1 MKTFEDLKEDLIEHP
16 GDYNFDEDDLDEVI
30 DLFEQY
36 DLNESDFTNHY
47 DRDFDEDDLVD
58 FLSTYMTEIDTD
70 DIGLY
75 NDYIDDNN
83 YEEHLYYMN
92 ELDDLLSGY
101 SPTEIIDM
109 VMSNDDFSTRDEYF
123 YFNGNGNL
131 VSSDS
136 VEEVADDVI
145 GLNVFIKWIIEKDFS
160 EFLDDIVFDVL
171 KALYE

>member
-16 GDYNFDEDDLDEVI
+16 GDYNFDEDDLGEVI

-47 DRDFDEDDLVD
+47 DRNFDEDDLVD

-70 DIGLY
+70 DISLY

-92 ELDDLLSGY
+92 KLDDLLSGY

>member
-16 GDYNFDEDDLDEVI
+16 GDYNFDEDDLQEVI

-36 DLNESDFTNHY
+36 DLDESDFTNHY
-47 DRDFDEDDLVD
+47 DRDFDEDNLVD

-83 YEEHLYYMN
+83 YEERLYYMN
-92 ELDDLLSGY
+92 ELDDLLSNY

-109 VMSNDDFSTRDEYF
+109 TISNNDFSTSDDYF
-123 YFNGNGNL
+123 YFDGRDDL
-131 VSSDS
+131 VSSNS
-136 VEEVADDVI
+136 VEEVVDDVI
-145 GLNVFIKWIIEKDFS
+145 GLDEFKKWIIENKYP

>member
-16 GDYNFDEDDLDEVI
+16 GDYNFDEDDLGEVI

-47 DRDFDEDDLVD
+47 DRNFDEDDLVD

-70 DIGLY
+70 DISLY

-92 ELDDLLSGY
+92 KLDDLLSGY

-109 VMSNDDFSTRDEYF
+109 AMSNDDFSTRDEYF